1 MVRAGAPRRPSRV
14 TDYDPLPTSMI
25 YRSLFA
31 LALSAL
37 ALGGCRGMTSEA
49 PPIHP
54 NLNMDFVQRFEAQE
68 PNPFFADGS
77 AMRQPV
83 PGTVAR
89 GRLKTT
95 ENAPFYYGRTAA
107 GGYVDQIPMEVTP
120 SLVARGQ
127 NRFNIYCTP
136 CHGQAGDG
144 RGIVAVGNGG
154 LGYGFQVP
162 SYHTDVLR
170 AQPDGYI
177 YNVIQNG
184 INTMPSYG
192 HEIPPSDRWAI
203 VSYIRALQRSQDASS
218 ADVPERERQTL
229 STDNPNVRQN

>member
-1 MVRAGAPRRPSRV
+1 MTTR
-14 TDYDPLPTSMI
+14 L
-25 YRSLFA
+25 SLLA
-31 LALSAL
+31 LAAVAV

-54 NLNMDFVQRFEAQE
+54 NLNMDYVQRFEAQE
-68 PNPFFADGS
+68 PNPFFADGA

-83 PGTVAR
+83 PGTIAR
-89 GRLKTT
+89 GHLRTSA
-95 ENAPFYYGRTAA
+95 NAPFYYGRTAD
-107 GGYVDQIPMEVTP
+107 GGYVETIPVPVTP
-120 SLVARGQ
+120 SVIERGQ

-162 SYHTDVLR
+162 SYHTDALR

-177 YNVIQNG
+177 YDVIQNG

-192 HEIPPSDRWAI
+192 HEIPPADRWA
-203 VSYIRALQRSQDASS
+203 VVAYVRALQRSQAAASE
-218 ADVPERERQTL
+218 DVPERERQRLATG
-229 STDNPNVRQN
+229 NPNVRQN

>member
-1 MVRAGAPRRPSRV
+1 MTPRF
-14 TDYDPLPTSMI
+14 
-25 YRSLFA
+25 LF
-31 LALSAL
+31 LALVL
-37 ALGGCRGMTSEA
+37 AVAFGGCRGMTSEA

-54 NLNMDFVQRFEAQE
+54 NLNMDYVQRFEAQE
-68 PNPFFADGS
+68 PNQLFVDGA

-89 GRLKTT
+89 GRLRTT
-95 ENAPFYYGRTAA
+95 GNAPFYYGRTA
-107 GGYVDQIPMEVTP
+107 GGDYVESIPVEVTP
-120 SLVARGQ
+120 ELVARGQ

-162 SYHTDVLR
+162 SYHTDALR
-170 AQPDGYI
+170 ARPDGYI
-177 YNVIQNG
+177 YDVIQNG

-192 HEIPPSDRWAI
+192 HEIPASDRWAV
-203 VSYIRALQRSQDASS
+203 VSYIRALQRSQGATA
-218 ADVPERERQTL
+218 ADVPERERQRL
-229 STDNPNVRQN
+229 ATDNPNVRQN